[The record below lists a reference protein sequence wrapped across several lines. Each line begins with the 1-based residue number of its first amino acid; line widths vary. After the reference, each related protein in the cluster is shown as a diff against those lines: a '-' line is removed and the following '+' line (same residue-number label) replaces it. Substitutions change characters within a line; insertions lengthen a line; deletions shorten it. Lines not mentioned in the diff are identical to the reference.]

1 MLPKLLKFILRTRF
15 SRPFLIFLGVIVLY
29 AIIAT
34 SLTTPSEVTTIL
46 SYEGT
51 AVVAFFFAMS
61 LATGGVMV
69 MKSDRDYLFTLPLGT
84 RDLSISIFFSQFIAY
99 GASILFI
106 LIYLAPGFSSPLLA
120 VDVLALAL
128 TVTSLGIIATSLQT
142 RVRLFLS
149 VAVAC
154 WTLLALENI
163 PFTPASAFN
172 GNLYAGTATLLLLTA
187 VTTAAAVRGLS
198 RIELDMMRNLIR
210 TSSTDVRAPTSF
222 AGKSPTGA
230 IYSMNI
236 TNISVAGR
244 LNMAGTSRYVSRRVK
259 TKWVLAAS
267 SVAAAA
273 YFAFAL
279 YVGAIQAASGTDVFP
294 GAIVVAVVLSL
305 LAFFFSQSAIT
316 NERIWLSL
324 TSLPPVTY
332 FRHLIMSKLL
342 SLMIILAPFAVADA
356 ILAALGYPMELA
368 GMIVVLMVIPATFVL
383 QICFSAYMAPIQV
396 KGDDMMMPAQFNL
409 RQMATGLLLV
419 PAILLAT
426 LSALFPLVAAVGGL
440 VLCIPAA
447 LLIFSAGFW
456 SRVVTRLTENGF
468 V

>member
-15 SRPFLIFLGVIVLY
+15 SRAFLILMGVIVLY
-29 AIIAT
+29 AVIAT
-34 SLTTPSEVTTIL
+34 GLTPPSDVTKIL

-51 AVVAFFFAMS
+51 AVVAFFFAMA

-99 GASILFI
+99 GASILFV
-106 LIYLAPGFSSPLLA
+106 LIYLAPGFSSPLL
-120 VDVLALAL
+120 VIDVVALAL

-149 VAVAC
+149 VALAC
-154 WTLLALENI
+154 WTLLALENV

-172 GNLYAGTATLLLLTA
+172 GNLYAGTATLLLLTVA
-187 VTTAAAVRGLS
+187 TTTAAVRGLS

-210 TSSTDVRAPTSF
+210 TSSEEVRTPTSF
-222 AGKSPTGA
+222 AGKSPIRA

-236 TNISVAGR
+236 TNMALAGR
-244 LNMAGTSRYVSRRVK
+244 MNMAGTSRFVSRRVK
-259 TKWVLAAS
+259 TQWILAAS

-273 YFAFAL
+273 YFAYAL
-279 YVGAIQAASGTDVFP
+279 YAGRAQTLNGADTSPVAVLA
-294 GAIVVAVVLSL
+294 AIVLSFL
-305 LAFFFSQSAIT
+305 GFFFSQSAIT

-324 TSLPPVTY
+324 TSLPPAKY
-332 FRHLIMSKLL
+332 FRHLIGSKFV

-356 ILAALGYPMELA
+356 VLAALGYAMAPA
-368 GMIVVLMVIPATFVL
+368 GLVIVLTVIPASFVL
-383 QICFSAYMAPIQV
+383 QICFSAYIAPIQV
-396 KGDDMMMPAQFNL
+396 KGDDMMMPGQFNL
-409 RQMATGLLLV
+409 RQMATGLLIIPV
-419 PAILLAT
+419 ILLAA
-426 LSALFPLVAAVGGL
+426 LSAAFLIVAIVGGL
-440 VLCIPAA
+440 ALYVIAA
-447 LLIFSAGFW
+447 FLVFSAGFW
-456 SRVVTRLTENGF
+456 NRVVTKLTENGF